1 MEYRVKYTVVG
12 LFVIFLTIAVI
23 IAGYWLSEGRHN
35 KQYRDYIIYTD
46 ESVNGM
52 SDQAPVKFNG
62 VTVGYVDSLSI
73 NPSNTQQVRL
83 RVRIEKHVP
92 ITKATIASTKAQ
104 GITGMTFVSLRTT
117 KHDSPLLEVPAGKQY
132 PVIASERSLYVQ
144 LSDVAGQVTKN
155 LDNIGKKVS
164 KIFSEENIKAFED
177 SLQHIRTITAV
188 IAKNEAQIDK
198 SLQSASVFLANAA
211 ESSKRFP
218 KITDELSVAIKD
230 LRVMAR
236 NFSVTATTARNAVNT
251 VSDQALPELLSVLR
265 RVDSITE
272 NIDAITR
279 DMKANPA
286 IIVRG
291 KVPTQPGPGE

>member
-1 MEYRVKYTVVG
+1 MEYRVKYTIVG
-12 LFVIFLTIAVI
+12 IFVIFLTIAVI

-35 KQYRDYIIYTD
+35 KQYRDYIIYTN
-46 ESVNGM
+46 ESVDGM

-73 NPSNTQQVRL
+73 NPSNMQQVRL
-83 RVRIEKHVP
+83 RVRIEKHIP

-104 GITGMTFVSLRTT
+104 GITGMTFISLRTT
-117 KHDSPLLEVPAGKQY
+117 DHNSPLLEVAPGEQF

-177 SLQHIRTITAV
+177 SLQNIRKITAV
-188 IAKNEAQIDK
+188 IAKNQAEIEK
-198 SLQSASVFLANAA
+198 ILKTSSVFFDNAA
-211 ESSKRFP
+211 NSSKRFP
-218 KITDELSVAIKD
+218 EITDELSVAIKD

-236 NFSVTATTARNAVNT
+236 NFSTTATTARNAVNT
-251 VSDQALPELLSVLR
+251 LSDQALPELLNVLR
-265 RVDSITE
+265 RVDTIAEHVDS
-272 NIDAITR
+272 ITR

-291 KVPTQPGPGE
+291 KIPTQPGPGE